1 MEGVNIMPE
10 LENVEKVKVAGFV
23 DPRPRKNKNAE
34 RIKKDEEEL
43 QELLKAREQGK
54 QPAEEVEE
62 ISAPEEGETTE
73 KEDKSLSK
81 EELSFKKRYGDL
93 RRHMAN
99 KDKETE
105 ERSKALEDQLS
116 KATKNELVL
125 PKSEDEITAWAKKYP
140 DIAGIVESIA
150 DKKAK
155 ERSNDLD
162 KRLESIEKMRVEAVK
177 EKAEAELIK
186 LHPDFSD
193 IREDDK
199 FHDWA
204 DQQPK
209 WVQDALYENVDD
221 AKSVAR
227 VIDLYKIDAGITT
240 KKSDSKK
247 SAASAVNTRSKAS
260 PTADESNNYIKE
272 SQVDKMSDQEYA
284 KNQEAILEAM
294 RSGKFVYDLSGAA
307 R

>member
-1 MEGVNIMPE
+1 MPE

-43 QELLKAREQGK
+43 QKLLKAREEGNAPTEEVQEESDSEK
-54 QPAEEVEE
+54 AEETQ
-62 ISAPEEGETTE
+62 A
-73 KEDKSLSK
+73 EDKNLPK

-93 RRHMAN
+93 RRHMAD
-99 KDKETE
+99 KDKQND
-105 ERSKALEDQLS
+105 ERIKALEAQLS
-116 KATKNELVL
+116 KATRNELVL
-125 PKSEDEITAWAKKYP
+125 PKTEEEIAEWTKKYP
-140 DIAGIVESIA
+140 DVAGIVETIA
-150 DKKAK
+150 DKKAR
-155 ERSNDLD
+155 ERSSDLD
-162 KRLESIEKMRVEAVK
+162 KRMQDIEDMRVQATK

-186 LHPDFSD
+186 LHPDFTE

-199 FHDWA
+199 FHEWA

-227 VIDLYKIDAGITT
+227 VIDLYKVDTGVSA
-240 KKSDSKK
+240 KKSNNK
-247 SAASAVNTRSKAS
+247 SAATAVNTKSKAS
-260 PTADESNNYIKE
+260 PISDESNNYIKE
-272 SQVDKMSDQEYA
+272 SQVDKMSDKEYA
-284 KNQEAILEAM
+284 KNQEAIMEAM
-294 RSGKFVYDLSGAA
+294 RTGKFVYDLSGAA

>member
-1 MEGVNIMPE
+1 MPE

-43 QELLKAREQGK
+43 QELLKAREEGAK
-54 QPAEEVEE
+54 PSEEVKEV
-62 ISAPEEGETTE
+62 SATEEGEENT
-73 KEDKSLSK
+73 KEDKDLSK

-93 RRHMAN
+93 RRHMAS

-105 ERSKALEDQLS
+105 ERIKALEDQLS
-116 KATKNELVL
+116 KATRNELVL
-125 PKSEDEITAWAKKYP
+125 PKSDDEIAAWTKKYP
-140 DIAGIVESIA
+140 DVAGIVETIA
-150 DKKAK
+150 DKKAR
-155 ERSNDLD
+155 ERSTDLD
-162 KRLESIEKMRVEAVK
+162 KRMKDIEKMRVDAVK
-177 EKAEAELIK
+177 EKAEAELMK
-186 LHPDFSD
+186 LHPDFID

-204 DQQPK
+204 DEQPK

-227 VIDLYKIDAGITT
+227 VIDLYKIDAGIKT
-240 KKSDSKK
+240 KKSDGK
-247 SAASAVNTRSKAS
+247 SAASAVGTRSK
-260 PTADESNNYIKE
+260 TAPPSDDSNNNWRE
-272 SQVDKMSDQEYA
+272 SQIEKMSDKEYA
-284 KNQEAILEAM
+284 KNQESIMEAM
-294 RSGKFVYDLSGAA
+294 RTGKFVYDLSGAA

>member
-1 MEGVNIMPE
+1 MPE

-23 DPRPRKNKNAE
+23 DPRSRKNKNAE

-43 QELLKAREQGK
+43 QELLKAKEQGDNST
-54 QPAEEVEE
+54 EEVKEA
-62 ISAPEEGETTE
+62 SAPEKGEEAT
-73 KEDKSLSK
+73 KEDENLSK

-93 RRHMAN
+93 RRHMAS

-105 ERSKALEDQLS
+105 ERIKALEDQLS
-116 KATKNELVL
+116 KATRNELVL
-125 PKSEDEITAWAKKYP
+125 PKSDDEIAAWAKKYP
-140 DIAGIVESIA
+140 DVAGIVETIA
-150 DKKAK
+150 DKKAR
-155 ERSNDLD
+155 ERSTDLD
-162 KRLESIEKMRVEAVK
+162 KRVQDIEKMRVDAVK
-177 EKAEAELIK
+177 EKAEAELLK
-186 LHPDFSD
+186 LHPDFMD

-227 VIDLYKIDAGITT
+227 VIDLYKIDSGIKT
-240 KKSDSKK
+240 KKDDGK
-247 SAASAVNTRSKAS
+247 SAASAIGTKSKANPIS
-260 PTADESNNYIKE
+260 DESKNYWKE
-272 SQVDKMSDQEYA
+272 SQIDKMSDKEYA
-284 KNQEAILEAM
+284 KNQESIMEAM
-294 RSGKFVYDLSGAA
+294 RSGKFLYDLSGAA

>member
-1 MEGVNIMPE
+1 MPE

-43 QELLKAREQGK
+43 QELLKAKEQGDN
-54 QPAEEVEE
+54 PAEEVKEA
-62 ISAPEEGETTE
+62 SAPEKGEEAT
-73 KEDKSLSK
+73 KEDENLSK

-93 RRHMAN
+93 RRHMAS

-105 ERSKALEDQLS
+105 ERIKALEDQLS
-116 KATKNELVL
+116 KATRNELVL
-125 PKSEDEITAWAKKYP
+125 PKSDDEIAAWAKKYP
-140 DIAGIVESIA
+140 DVAGIVETIA
-150 DKKAK
+150 DKKAR
-155 ERSNDLD
+155 ERSTDLD
-162 KRLESIEKMRVEAVK
+162 KRVQDIEKMRVDAVK
-177 EKAEAELIK
+177 EKAEAELMK
-186 LHPDFSD
+186 LHPDFMD

-204 DQQPK
+204 DEQPK

-227 VIDLYKIDAGITT
+227 VIDLYKIDAGIKA
-240 KKSDSKK
+240 KKSDGK
-247 SAASAVNTRSKAS
+247 SAASAVNTRSKTT
-260 PTADESNNYIKE
+260 PTSDDSNNNWRE
-272 SQVDKMSDQEYA
+272 SQIEKMSDKEYA
-284 KNQEAILEAM
+284 KNQESIMEAM
-294 RSGKFVYDLSGAA
+294 RTGKFVYDLSGAA

>member
-1 MEGVNIMPE
+1 MPE

-43 QELLKAREQGK
+43 QELLKAKEQGDN
-54 QPAEEVEE
+54 PAEEVKEA
-62 ISAPEEGETTE
+62 SAPEKGEEAT
-73 KEDKSLSK
+73 KEDKNLSK

-93 RRHMAN
+93 RRHMAS

-105 ERSKALEDQLS
+105 ERIKALEDQLS
-116 KATKNELVL
+116 KATRNELVL
-125 PKSEDEITAWAKKYP
+125 PKSDDEIAAWTKKYP
-140 DIAGIVESIA
+140 DVAGIVETIA
-150 DKKAK
+150 DKKAR
-155 ERSNDLD
+155 ERSTDLD
-162 KRLESIEKMRVEAVK
+162 KRVQDIEKMRVDAVK
-177 EKAEAELIK
+177 EKAEAELMK
-186 LHPDFSD
+186 LHPDFMD

-204 DQQPK
+204 DEQPK

-227 VIDLYKIDAGITT
+227 VIDLYKIDAGIKA
-240 KKSDSKK
+240 KKSDGK
-247 SAASAVNTRSKAS
+247 SAASAVNTRSKTT
-260 PTADESNNYIKE
+260 PTSDDSNNNWRE
-272 SQVDKMSDQEYA
+272 SQIEKMSDKEYA
-284 KNQEAILEAM
+284 KNQESIMEAM
-294 RSGKFVYDLSGAA
+294 RTGKFVYDLSGAA

>member
-1 MEGVNIMPE
+1 MPE

-43 QELLKAREQGK
+43 QELLKAKEQRDN
-54 QPAEEVEE
+54 PAEEVKEV
-62 ISAPEEGETTE
+62 SAPEKGEETT
-73 KEDKSLSK
+73 KEDENLSK

-93 RRHMAN
+93 RRHMAS

-105 ERSKALEDQLS
+105 ERIKALEDQLS
-116 KATKNELVL
+116 KATRNELVL
-125 PKSEDEITAWAKKYP
+125 PKSDDEIAAWTKKYP
-140 DIAGIVESIA
+140 DVAGIVETIA
-150 DKKAK
+150 DKKAR
-155 ERSNDLD
+155 ERSTDLD
-162 KRLESIEKMRVEAVK
+162 KRVQDIEKMRVDAVK
-177 EKAEAELIK
+177 EKAEAELMK
-186 LHPDFSD
+186 LHPDFID

-204 DQQPK
+204 DEQPK

-227 VIDLYKIDAGITT
+227 VIDLYKIDAGIKA
-240 KKSDSKK
+240 KKSDGK
-247 SAASAVNTRSKAS
+247 SAASAVNTRSKTT
-260 PTADESNNYIKE
+260 PTSDDSNNNWRE
-272 SQVDKMSDQEYA
+272 SQIEKMSDKEYA
-284 KNQEAILEAM
+284 KNQESIMEAM
-294 RSGKFVYDLSGAA
+294 RTGKFIYDLSGAA

>member
-1 MEGVNIMPE
+1 MPE

-43 QELLKAREQGK
+43 QELLKAREEGAK
-54 QPAEEVEE
+54 PSEEVKEV
-62 ISAPEEGETTE
+62 SATEEGEE
-73 KEDKSLSK
+73 NPKEDKDLSK

-93 RRHMAN
+93 RRHMAS

-105 ERSKALEDQLS
+105 ERIKALEDQLS
-116 KATKNELVL
+116 KATRNELVL
-125 PKSEDEITAWAKKYP
+125 PKSEEEIAEWTKKYP
-140 DIAGIVESIA
+140 DVAGIVETIA
-150 DKKAK
+150 DKKARQRAG
-155 ERSNDLD
+155 ELD
-162 KRLESIEKMRVEAVK
+162 KRVQDIEKMRVEAVK
-177 EKAEAELIK
+177 EKAEAELMK
-186 LHPDFSD
+186 LHPDFMD
-193 IREDDK
+193 IRQDDN

-204 DQQPK
+204 EDQPK

-227 VIDLYKIDAGITT
+227 VIDLYKIDAGITI

-247 SAASAVNTRSKAS
+247 SAATAVNTRSKAS
-260 PTADESNNYIKE
+260 PTADESNNYIRE
-272 SQVDKMSDQEYA
+272 SQVDKMSDKEYA
-284 KNQEAILEAM
+284 KNQEAIMEAM
-294 RSGKFVYDLSGAA
+294 RTGKFVYDLSGAA

>member
-1 MEGVNIMPE
+1 MPE

-43 QELLKAREQGK
+43 QELLKAKEQGG
-54 QPAEEVEE
+54 QPAEEVKEVPDAKE
-62 ISAPEEGETTE
+62 ADETKPE
-73 KEDKSLSK
+73 DQALSK
-81 EELSFKKRYGDL
+81 EEQSFKKRYGDL
-93 RRHMAN
+93 RRHMAS

-105 ERSKALEDQLS
+105 ERIKALEAQLT

-125 PKSEDEITAWAKKYP
+125 PKSEEEIAEWTKKYP
-140 DIAGIVESIA
+140 DVAGIVESIA
-150 DKKAK
+150 DKKAR
-155 ERSNDLD
+155 ERSTDLD
-162 KRLESIEKMRVEAVK
+162 KRVQDIERMRVEAVK
-177 EKAEAELIK
+177 EKAEAELLK
-186 LHPDFSD
+186 LHPDFAE

-204 DQQPK
+204 EAQPK

-227 VIDLYKIDAGITT
+227 VIDLYKVDNGVTA
-240 KKSDSKK
+240 KKSSSK
-247 SAASAVNTRSKAS
+247 SAASAVNTKSKAS
-260 PTADESNNYIKE
+260 PTADESNNYIRE
-272 SQVDKMSDQEYA
+272 SQVDKMSDKEYA
-284 KNQEAILEAM
+284 KNQEAIMEAM
-294 RSGKFVYDLSGAA
+294 RTGKFVYDLSGAA

>member
-54 QPAEEVEE
+54 QPTEEVEE
-62 ISAPEEGETTE
+62 VSAPEEGETTE

-105 ERSKALEDQLS
+105 ERIKALEDQLS

-186 LHPDFSD
+186 LHPDFAD

-260 PTADESNNYIKE
+260 PTADESNSYIKE

>member
-1 MEGVNIMPE
+1 MPE

-43 QELLKAREQGK
+43 QELLKAREEGT
-54 QPAEEVEE
+54 ATTEEVKEA
-62 ISAPEEGETTE
+62 SDPEKGEETT
-73 KEDKSLSK
+73 KEDANLSK

-93 RRHMAN
+93 RRHMAS

-105 ERSKALEDQLS
+105 ERIKALEDQLS
-116 KATKNELVL
+116 KATRNELVL
-125 PKSEDEITAWAKKYP
+125 PKSEDEIAEWTKKYP
-140 DIAGIVESIA
+140 DVAGIVETIA
-150 DKKAK
+150 DKKAR
-155 ERSNDLD
+155 ERSSDLD
-162 KRLESIEKMRVEAVK
+162 KRLENIEKMRIEATK
-177 EKAEAELIK
+177 EKAEAELMR
-186 LHPDFSD
+186 LHPDFLD

-204 DQQPK
+204 DAQPK

-260 PTADESNNYIKE
+260 PTADESNNYIRE
-272 SQVDKMSDQEYA
+272 SQVDKMSDKEYA
-284 KNQEAILEAM
+284 KNQEAIMEAM
-294 RSGKFVYDLSGAA
+294 RTGKFVYDLSGAA

>member
-1 MEGVNIMPE
+1 MPE

-43 QELLKAREQGK
+43 QELLKAKEQGDN
-54 QPAEEVEE
+54 PAEEVKEA
-62 ISAPEEGETTE
+62 SAPEKGEEAT
-73 KEDKSLSK
+73 KEDENLSK

-93 RRHMAN
+93 RRHMAS

-105 ERSKALEDQLS
+105 ERIKALEDQLS
-116 KATKNELVL
+116 KATRNELVL
-125 PKSEDEITAWAKKYP
+125 PKSDDEIAAWTKKYP
-140 DIAGIVESIA
+140 DVAGIVETIA
-150 DKKAK
+150 DKKAR
-155 ERSNDLD
+155 ERATDLD
-162 KRLESIEKMRVEAVK
+162 KRVQDIEKMRVDAVK

-186 LHPDFSD
+186 LHPDFIE

-204 DQQPK
+204 DEQPK

-227 VIDLYKIDAGITT
+227 VIDLYKIDAGIKG
-240 KKSDSKK
+240 KKSDSK
-247 SAASAVNTRSKAS
+247 SAASAIGTKSKTT
-260 PTADESNNYIKE
+260 PTSDESKNYWKE
-272 SQVDKMSDQEYA
+272 SQIERMSDKEYA
-284 KNQEAILEAM
+284 KNQESIIEAM
-294 RSGKFVYDLSGAA
+294 RTGKFVYDLSGAA

>member
-1 MEGVNIMPE
+1 MPE

-43 QELLKAREQGK
+43 QELLKAKEQGG
-54 QPAEEVEE
+54 QPAEEVKEVPDTEE
-62 ISAPEEGETTE
+62 ANKAKPE
-73 KEDKSLSK
+73 DQALSK
-81 EELSFKKRYGDL
+81 EEQSFKKRYGDL
-93 RRHMAN
+93 RRHMAD
-99 KDKETE
+99 KDKKTE
-105 ERSKALEDQLS
+105 ERIKALEDQLS
-116 KATKNELVL
+116 KATRNELVL
-125 PKSEDEITAWAKKYP
+125 PKSEDEIAEWTKKYP
-140 DIAGIVESIA
+140 DVAGIVETIA
-150 DKKAK
+150 DKKAR
-155 ERSNDLD
+155 ERSSDLD
-162 KRLESIEKMRVEAVK
+162 KRLENIEKMRVEAVK
-177 EKAEAELIK
+177 EKAEAELMK
-186 LHPDFSD
+186 LHPDFSQ

-204 DQQPK
+204 EDQPK

-260 PTADESNNYIKE
+260 PTADESNNYIRE
-272 SQVDKMSDQEYA
+272 SQVDKMSDKEYA
-284 KNQEAILEAM
+284 KNQEAIMEAM
-294 RSGKFVYDLSGAA
+294 RTGKFVYDLSGAA